1 MNSSISAIRCGRIR
15 PAYSNSNKWKGKTY
29 VPFMSETLQ
38 TWFIYNTKMFKDY
51 GLNKQT
57 PRTYYEKND
66 WTWARMQELADK
78 FVKKNASKEI
88 VQWGLT
94 MADR

>member
-1 MNSSISAIRCGRIR
+1 
-15 PAYSNSNKWKGKTY
+15 
-29 VPFMSETLQ
+29 
-38 TWFIYNTKMFKDY
+38 MFKDY

-88 VQWGLT
+88 VQWG
-94 MADR
+94 ADHGRPVILSLPPVWSWSAATAREAMCTI